1 MAAEGAIGVDVIV
14 KVGGVAILG
23 QRNATLSF
31 PMDMVDMT
39 VKANYPYKSQ
49 KPTWEGPWVIKC
61 DGLLMAGGTGGI
73 ASIINTVK
81 AKALVAVV
89 VTIGDS
95 GEELTGNAYMVNPE
109 FSAPQDGEGTMAC
122 ELQGDGALTATEGL

>member
-1 MAAEGAIGVDVIV
+1 MALEGVIGVDVIV
-14 KVGGVAILG
+14 NAGGVIMG

-39 VKANYPYKSQ
+39 TKADYPYKRLRPS
-49 KPTWEGPWVIKC
+49 WEGPWVIKC

-73 ASIINTVK
+73 ATIINTVK
-81 AKALVAVV
+81 SKQPVQVT

-95 GEELTGNAYMVNPE
+95 GEELTGTAYMSNPE
-109 FSAPQDGEGTMAC
+109 FNAPQDGEATMSC
-122 ELQGDGALTATEGL
+122 ELHGDGELIATEGL